1 MRINIS
7 PILAPLITTVLF
19 ILGNGYLTTFI
30 SIKMKDFGH
39 SEQTIGVVSSA
50 YYIGLVVG
58 ALQITKLIARI
69 GHLRVFT
76 IFVGLFNAVCLL
88 HILSDNV
95 YLWFIL
101 RLIAGVALSGFYI
114 TVESWLL
121 NCSSCSKRGT
131 TLALYMVALSSAQ
144 AFSQLLLQKYNVTSL
159 LPFII
164 ITTFVSLSIIPVAM
178 VRNRKAQDHEPEL
191 VSMSILAKVASSSIA
206 ICIVSG
212 LFLSVIYSLLPVFF
226 SELTGSPEYTSYLM
240 FITLIGGMT
249 LQYPI
254 GLLSDNFD
262 RRKVILGV
270 SLIIG
275 GLFVFTGFIGQ
286 DNLSIT
292 SLLVTYFF
300 IGGMSFTFYP
310 IALSMVYDNLRS
322 ANVTSVSQNL
332 SIVEGMGAI
341 TGPILASIFI
351 YFLGDKGLPIYFST
365 IAICLIIVLMY
376 RISQKERVSNNNF
389 MIAVH
394 TTPMIAELDPRS
406 DEENENL

>member
-1 MRINIS
+1 MRINFN
-7 PILAPLITTVLF
+7 PIIAPLITTVLF

-30 SIKMKDFGH
+30 SIKMNEFGH
-39 SEQTIGVVSSA
+39 SEQVIGIVSSA
-50 YYIGLVVG
+50 YYIGLVIG

-69 GHLRVFT
+69 GHLRLFT
-76 IFVGLFNAVCLL
+76 IFVGLFNTVCLL
-88 HILSDNV
+88 HILSDNI

-121 NCSSCSKRGT
+121 ECSSSTNRGT

-144 AFSQLLLQKYNVTSL
+144 AFSQLLLQKYSVTSL

-164 ITTFVSLSIIPVAM
+164 ITTFVSLSAIPVAISK
-178 VRNRKAQDHEPEL
+178 NKKAQDHEPEL

-206 ICIVSG
+206 VCIVSG

-226 SELTGSPEYTSYLM
+226 SELTGSREHTSYLM
-240 FITLIGGMT
+240 FVTLIGGMT

-270 SLIIG
+270 SFAIG
-275 GLFVFTGFIGQ
+275 GLFIFSCCISQ
-286 DNLSIT
+286 NNLSFI
-292 SLLVTYFF
+292 SLLAIYFF

-310 IALSMVYDNLRS
+310 MALSMVYDNLRS

-332 SIVEGMGAI
+332 SIIEGMGAI

-351 YFLGDKGLPIYFST
+351 YFLDDKGLPVYFST
-365 IAICLIIVLMY
+365 IATCLIIVLMY

-394 TTPMIAELDPRS
+394 TTPVIAELDPRS
-406 DEENENL
+406 DEDQ